1 MTSLVVIQN
10 KSNTALKVSTV
21 ETAEEGKP
29 VSERLIMNREPQE
42 FTITKDRM
50 LVIAEADTADDGDN
64 RKAAALDA
72 AAKEPQRLGEQRNPQ
87 VTLGSQP
94 HDPSKEQVDRPTPM
108 ANTNVEQI
116 PAQQGAPETS
126 GKAVPGAPPAASGA
140 VPTATPTKAPA
151 ADQKSPAT
159 KEAPK
164 STAPMTNKDKA
175 P

>member
-1 MTSLVVIQN
+1 MTAKITIQN
-10 KSNTALKVSTV
+10 MSNVALKVSTV
-21 ETAEEGKP
+21 ETEQEGKP
-29 VSERLIMNREPQE
+29 TSERLIMNREPQE
-42 FTITKDRM
+42 FVITKDRM
-50 LVIAEADTADDGDN
+50 LVIAEADTADEGDN
-64 RKAAALDA
+64 KKAAALDA

-94 HDPSKEQVDRPTPM
+94 HDPNKEEVDRPTPM

-116 PAQQGAPETS
+116 PAQRGAPETA
-126 GKAVPGAPPAASGA
+126 GKAVPGETPPAG
-140 VPTATPTKAPA
+140 TPKKAPE

-159 KEAPK
+159 KEPPK